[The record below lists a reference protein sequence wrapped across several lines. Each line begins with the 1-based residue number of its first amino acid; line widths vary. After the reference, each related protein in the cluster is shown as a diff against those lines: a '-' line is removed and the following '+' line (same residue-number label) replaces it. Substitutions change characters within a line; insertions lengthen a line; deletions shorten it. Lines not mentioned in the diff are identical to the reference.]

1 MLGLGMALCCRANTA
16 SPSRVHSRREFMFRS
31 GPVATIWNLELRI
44 STFFLFFLIEISCLA
59 VLGKIWKVRLYVRP
73 EAQQFLSAL
82 KPIR

>member
-1 MLGLGMALCCRANTA
+1 MERIYVPLWTSCR
-16 SPSRVHSRREFMFRS
+16 
-31 GPVATIWNLELRI
+31 NLEFRAEN
-44 STFFLFFLIEISCLA
+44 FNFLPFFFLIEISCLA